1 MASTKH
7 YHLSLSGQRVV
18 VLSNTI
24 EYIILK
30 LKLSMNATPMPFVS
44 ILMVVMTVFVE
55 LEHLVMVGTFVSPN
69 IVPMDGTVPI
79 QPFVSKFQKMLNVLR
94 YRMNLI

>member
-7 YHLSLSGQRVV
+7 CYLSLSRQRVV

-24 EYIILK
+24 GNIILK

-69 IVPMDGTVPI
+69 IVPMDGMVPI
-79 QPFVSKFQKMLNVLR
+79 QPFVLKFQIMLNV
-94 YRMNLI
+94 